1 MSNAIPLPH
10 ALPPADPL
18 ATPPAAP
25 LADLQAEGPA
35 GPLAGSSADLPA
47 TPLAD
52 TPLRANPG
60 HHLLLV
66 TGPSGAGRSTAL
78 NALEDLGF
86 ESIDNLPLSLVPR
99 LLDGPPLGRPIALGI
114 DVRNREFSATAL
126 IELID
131 RLTRNPA
138 VALEVLYLDCH
149 PDALIRRYS
158 ETRRRH
164 PLTPAGEPSIGVE
177 REIDLLVP
185 IKVRADVLID
195 TSEMSP
201 HDLRADIGRW
211 FDIQGGIRPAVSVHS
226 FSYKR
231 GVPRGVDM
239 IFDCRF
245 LANPHWQE
253 NLRAR
258 DGRDPAVAAH
268 VEADPRFEDFFRLVQ
283 EMTLL
288 VLPAQ
293 VEEGKTHLAIGFGCT
308 GGQHRSVALAE
319 KLAKALA
326 EAGWQVS
333 KRHREL
339 ERRETVSYSALS
351 GYTT

>member
-1 MSNAIPLPH
+1 MSKAVSI
-10 ALPPADPL
+10 ASDPPRAERRVRQAD
-18 ATPPAAP
+18 
-25 LADLQAEGPA
+25 
-35 GPLAGSSADLPA
+35 
-47 TPLAD
+47 
-52 TPLRANPG
+52 G

-78 NALEDLGF
+78 NALEDIGF

-99 LLDGPPLGRPIALGI
+99 LIDGPPLGRPIALGI

-131 RLTRNPA
+131 RLTRNPQ
-138 VALEVLYLDCH
+138 VMLEVLFLDCH

-164 PLTPAGEPSIGVE
+164 PLTPADAPSIGVV
-177 REIDLLVP
+177 REIDLLAP

-201 HDLRADIGRW
+201 HDLRADISRW
-211 FDIQGGIRPAVSVHS
+211 FETSVSLRPAVSVHS

-253 NLRAR
+253 PLRQR
-258 DGRDPAVAAH
+258 DGRDAEVAAF
-268 VEADPRFEDFFRLVQ
+268 VEADDRFASFFRLVL

-288 VLPAQ
+288 LLPAQ

-319 KLAKALA
+319 KLGKALA

-339 ERRETVSYSALS
+339 ERRENVPLDAGL
-351 GYTT
+351 GYKA